1 MTLGILAWAQNNKKL
16 DINPEAAIISLLR
29 CHLTSEPIVSP
40 PGMDFYDR
48 PVPDTFVLNR
58 YRWFDLP
65 KSDNTIVKVI
75 AVTSDEASY
84 WIVAYTII
92 VALIFAGITRLV
104 VDLVLAFFP
113 LENSGNRIIML
124 VAFYNA
130 NNPTTAAILMF
141 HYCRRALFNIRSIQP
156 TGRMVDW
163 PTFRCALMLL
173 AIAGSLIG
181 ASLGAQFLVSG
192 RQLIERHAT
201 RANAAVLFYPN
212 FRIADDTGGDLLDEV
227 KPIRGSAGFQAL
239 GRYETSRRNLKNRV
253 HVNREGLPADNGRP
267 MAQYNYSYEITGYE
281 MGLQD
286 APELKYNVNGFCKTD
301 YSIYNRTDDLESWNY
316 WPSWSDF
323 EDIFSTKSEEE
334 MPPYLSIR
342 NNPDQVPWG
351 SPLNVSSIKENGFM
365 FGLTPHTSFRLT
377 TSENLD
383 DPWYSTELNLDS
395 SNKTYDRKWR
405 VKRGR
410 PGLRCVQHDTYTL
423 RGQTVYHVDDL
434 KDLRGLKLSKLLR
447 DEVFPFEFGIP
458 PISQLTL
465 NLGLN
470 NLASSLYYHAPSKS
484 FTAGKASLEEDFTKL
499 ISVTFLY
506 SREVARNL
514 FLVYSTLDP
523 KGLHN
528 IAAVNG
534 VVPDENADIIL
545 ESSEVA
551 ALSVKVL
558 VVTPIVC
565 VVIWILVVMRLHIV
579 QPLARTDNLGPLARL
594 NLHTIGLQAT
604 QLYRCLD
611 ELLNGRKRWSGRIS
625 PTPFIKVVKVVK
637 VVDEDRECGVTDGT
651 REDRNQGAPFI
662 KNVAEDRISSVTGE
676 GIEDEGQ
683 NDVTAK
689 PFALPKLVRIES
701 DTVAS
706 NKSQYDLMMTTKM
719 NPNAGRPESR
729 VGWKNVKN

>member
-1 MTLGILAWAQNNKKL
+1 MTLGIPALAQNNKKL
-16 DINPEAAIISLLR
+16 DINPEAAIITFLL
-29 CHLTSEPIVSP
+29 CHLTSEHIVLTS
-40 PGMDFYDR
+40 GMDFYDR
-48 PVPDTFVLNR
+48 PVTGTFALNR

-113 LENSGNRIIML
+113 VENSGNRIIML

-130 NNPTTAAILMF
+130 NNPTTAAILML

-163 PTFRCALMLL
+163 PTFRCAFMLL

-201 RANAAVLFYPN
+201 RANAAVLFYPD
-212 FRIADDTGGDLLDEV
+212 FRNTERNLLDEL

-253 HVNREGLPADNGRP
+253 HVNREDLPADNGRP

-301 YSIYNRTDDLESWNY
+301 YSIYSRTDDMESWNY
-316 WPSWSDF
+316 WPSWPGY
-323 EDIFSTKSEEE
+323 ENEFSTKSEEE
-334 MPPYLSIR
+334 MPPYLGLN
-342 NNPDQVPWG
+342 NNPDQARVG

-365 FGLTPHTSFRLT
+365 FGLTPHTSFRFS
-377 TSENLD
+377 TSENLH
-383 DPWYSTELNLDS
+383 DPWYSTELDLDS
-395 SNKTYDRKWR
+395 NKPKYERKWR

-423 RGQTVYHVDDL
+423 REQTVYHVDDL
-434 KDLRGLKLSKLLR
+434 KNLRGLKLSKLLR

-470 NLASSLYYHAPSKS
+470 NLASSLYYYPPSKS
-484 FTAGKASLEEDFTKL
+484 FTAGKASLEEDLTKL

-523 KGLHN
+523 KGLQN

-534 VVPDENADIIL
+534 VVPDENADVIL

-579 QPLARTDNLGPLARL
+579 QPQARTDNLGPLARL

-611 ELLNGRKRWSGRIS
+611 ELLNGQMRWSGRLS
-625 PTPFIKVVKVVK
+625 PTPFIKEVK
-637 VVDEDRECGVTDGT
+637 VVDEDRACGITGGT

-662 KNVAEDRISSVTGE
+662 KNVGEDRICSVTGE

-689 PFALPKLVRIES
+689 PFALPKLVRMES
-701 DTVAS
+701 DIVGS
-706 NKSQYDLMMTTKM
+706 NKSQYDLMMTTEM
-719 NPNAGRPESR
+719 NPNAGRPESS
-729 VGWKNVKN
+729 VGWRNVKN